1 MEEGKNMVGAKEVYH
16 ELHRPQF
23 HFTCEKDWL
32 SDPNGLVYYKGEYHL
47 FFQHCPGF
55 INHAP
60 NTWGHAISTDLV
72 HWKQI
77 DNAIEPDEY
86 GFIWSG
92 STVVDWSN
100 TSDLQ
105 QGDEAVIVAFYTTGG
120 FGDPPTPCVQAMAYS
135 NDCGRTFTKYPE
147 PVLDHIRAS
156 NRDPKVI
163 CHEPT
168 GQWIMAL
175 YLDGDD
181 FSLFGSKDLKKWDR
195 LCDVEVGGRGE
206 CPDLYELPVDGD
218 PGNTRW
224 VLWGAAGT
232 YRIGTFDGRT
242 FTPETATL
250 RAELGPNGYAA
261 QTWSDVPAEDGRLIQ
276 ISWMAGGQ
284 YSGMPF
290 NQQMSF
296 PVQLSLRTTPEGI
309 RLFREPVREIEI
321 LHTREHRWQDHT
333 LESGYDRLAVFFR
346 YGPTWQDKL
355 PQALANIV
363 VDTEWDLFDIRVEV
377 ELVDATTFG
386 AIIHGH
392 HLCYEVA
399 DRKFTYLER
408 EIPAEPDDDGR
419 LRFHILVD
427 RTSLELFVGGGKVS
441 ASFCFLPAPHDVPL
455 EFYAREGSVRIVS
468 LTVHELESAW
478 T

>member
-1 MEEGKNMVGAKEVYH
+1 MEEGKNTVGAKEVYH

-23 HFTCEKDWL
+23 HFTAKKDWIN
-32 SDPNGLVYYKGEYHL
+32 DPNGLVYYKGEYHL
-47 FFQHCPGF
+47 FFQHSPGF
-55 INHAP
+55 IRHAP
-60 NTWGHAISTDLV
+60 NSWGHAISTDLV

-77 DNAIEPDEY
+77 DHALEPDEY
-86 GFIWSG
+86 GYIWSG
-92 STVVDWSN
+92 SAVVDWNN
-100 TSDLQ
+100 TSGLK
-105 QGDEAVIVAFYTTGG
+105 QGDEAVIVAIYTTGG
-120 FGDPPTPCVQAMAYS
+120 FGDPPNPCVQAIAYS
-135 NDCGRTFTKYPE
+135 NDCGRTFTKYPD
-147 PVLDHIRAS
+147 PVLDHIRAR

-163 CHEPT
+163 WYEPA

-195 LCDVEVGGRGE
+195 LCDVEVGGTGD
-206 CPDLYELPVDGD
+206 CPDLFELPIDRD

-224 VLWGAAGT
+224 VLWSAAGT
-232 YRIGTFDGRT
+232 YRIGTFDGKT
-242 FTPETATL
+242 FIPETGTI

-276 ISWMAGGQ
+276 ISWMAKGL
-284 YSGMPF
+284 YPGMPF

-296 PVQLSLRTTPEGI
+296 PVELSLRTTPEGI
-309 RLFREPVREIEI
+309 RLFREPVRELEI
-321 LHTREHRWQDHT
+321 LHTREHKWQDHM
-333 LESGYDRLAVFFR
+333 LKSGHDLRAVFVQ

-363 VDTEWDLFDIRVEV
+363 VDTEWDLFDIRAEI
-377 ELVDATTFG
+377 EFVDATTFG
-386 AIIHGH
+386 AIIHGN

-399 DRKFTYLER
+399 DRKFTYLEQG
-408 EIPAEPDDDGR
+408 IPAEPDDHGR
-419 LRFHILVD
+419 LCFQILVD

-441 ASFCFLPAPHDVPL
+441 ASFCFLPGPHDVPL
-455 EFYAREGSVRIVS
+455 EFYAREGSLRIVS